1 MQTKLSKAAV
11 LDLAKSTVQDR
22 GDNYGTVETN
32 FGRIARRWSLHFYN
46 RYGITLD
53 LDVKD
58 VAMMMAD
65 LKLARLEHT
74 PTHEDSWVDLAG
86 YAACGGA
93 RE

>member
-1 MQTKLSKAAV
+1 MQKLSKAAV
-11 LDLAKSTVQDR
+11 LDLAKATVQDR

-32 FGRIARRWSLHFYN
+32 FGRIARRWSLHVYN
-46 RYGITLD
+46 RYGVSLD
-53 LDVKD
+53 LDAKD
-58 VAMMMAD
+58 VAMMMVD

-74 PTHEDSWVDLAG
+74 PTHDDSWIDVAG